1 MKYYHNPRCRK
12 SREGLQ
18 YLEELNIR
26 PTIIEYLKNPLNKE
40 ELKEIL
46 KQLKYSP
53 TDLLRKNEIVYKTH
67 IKNKNLS
74 DEDILKWLIDE
85 PKLIERPILSTNK
98 GAKIGRPKENFKE
111 ILP

>member
-67 IKNKNLS
+67 IKNKYFLASKYGVTCLYIDLEFRDKINLLMS
-74 DEDILKWLIDE
+74 V
-85 PKLIERPILSTNK
+85 
-98 GAKIGRPKENFKE
+98 
-111 ILP
+111 